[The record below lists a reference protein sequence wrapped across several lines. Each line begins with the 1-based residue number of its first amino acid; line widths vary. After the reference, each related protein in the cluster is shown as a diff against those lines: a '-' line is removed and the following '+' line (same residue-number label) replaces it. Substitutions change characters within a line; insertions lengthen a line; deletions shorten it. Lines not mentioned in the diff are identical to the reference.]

1 MYTAPSLGGGGQL
14 PNPNECN
21 STPTCEARG
30 IYPHRKIL
38 MLMSGVAAYVFSTRV
53 ASPLPS
59 PPLPFPPLPLTK
71 LKFLVQDDVYSNIQQ
86 VALSQIDKCMLIH
99 KNKQNSRQL
108 DNLML
113 WTLTPPLPPQTSITL
128 KINGE

>member
-1 MYTAPSLGGGGQL
+1 MYTVASPRRGGQL

-21 STPTCEARG
+21 STPTSETRG

-38 MLMSGVAAYVFSTRV
+38 MFMSGDRLRFFHARH
-53 ASPLPS
+53 LPTS
-59 PPLPFPPLPLTK
+59 PPPPPSLTK
-71 LKFLVQDDVYSNIQQ
+71 LKFLVQDDVYSSIQY

-113 WTLTPPLPPQTSITL
+113 WTLTPLPPPPPPHTHKRL
-128 KINGE
+128 LR